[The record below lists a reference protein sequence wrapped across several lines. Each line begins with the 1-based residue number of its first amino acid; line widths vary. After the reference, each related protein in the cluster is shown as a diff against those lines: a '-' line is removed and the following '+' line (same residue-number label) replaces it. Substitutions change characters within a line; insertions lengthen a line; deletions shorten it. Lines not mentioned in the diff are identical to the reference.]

1 MDIGRV
7 EGHSSRLLA
16 AIAAGVQ
23 GRRDRWLWALGLQL
37 PPGPHSPVVHLQQDQ
52 HQGDNDDDNHHNGS
66 HDGSRALIQGVL
78 SPGHVQREDGVPQS
92 GGCGHL
98 APAENKGELLL
109 TTWIRLSVLAPPSLR
124 FLRHEREEAEEE
136 NAQAEAQ
143 EKKDEAEVQ
152 VSQPVSFVNT

>member
-98 APAENKGELLL
+98 APVSSLPRTQDTGSSSGPSGFTSWVLGSGAGGGQSLLL
-109 TTWIRLSVLAPPSLR
+109 Q
-124 FLRHEREEAEEE
+124 EE
-136 NAQAEAQ
+136 Q
-143 EKKDEAEVQ
+143 
-152 VSQPVSFVNT
+152 